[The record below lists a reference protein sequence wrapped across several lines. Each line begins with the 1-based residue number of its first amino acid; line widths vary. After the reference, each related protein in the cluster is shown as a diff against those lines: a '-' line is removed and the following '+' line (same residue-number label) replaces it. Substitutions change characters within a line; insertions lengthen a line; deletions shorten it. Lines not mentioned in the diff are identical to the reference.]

1 MIARL
6 LTATVWLL
14 VGHAVLAGI
23 YWTLLN
29 VPESNV
35 LMLGASATLGLVLLV
50 GGAIVEGAAVRRL
63 AGGVAARLTLGR
75 SLGQSLGSVPAFVV
89 ALVIYAAFSIIAAR
103 LALWHETHAGEIDAW
118 LIAHG
123 DWTRTAWLHRGF
135 TLALDFLRDVLGLSL
150 ATGAFAAMVLGGVG
164 DLLGRSWIW
173 RAWSPK
179 RLIVVTAAVV
189 GLIWWPW
196 QAASWRP
203 ASLPPT
209 FVQPLFAAVKLGLIA
224 VVMHI
229 GWAIVLWSATL
240 RRTSPA
246 PATPSEAPL
255 PAAPPPPVETSVQ
268 SQPTA

>member
-35 LMLGASATLGLVLLV
+35 LMLGASATLGLVLVV
-50 GGAIVEGAAVRRL
+50 GAAIVEGAAVRRL
-63 AGGVAARLTLGR
+63 AGGANGR
-75 SLGQSLGSVPAFVV
+75 STPGQLLRRWLASVPAFVV
-89 ALVIYAAFSIIAAR
+89 ALVIYAAFSLIAAR
-103 LALWHETHAGEIDAW
+103 LALWHESHSGEIDAW

-135 TLALDFLRDVLGLSL
+135 ALALDFLRDVLGLSL
-150 ATGAFAAMVLGGVG
+150 ATGAFVSMVLGGVG
-164 DLLGRSWIW
+164 DLLGRRWIW
-173 RAWSPK
+173 RAWSPT

-203 ASLPPT
+203 ASLPLT
-209 FVQPLFAAVKLGLIA
+209 LMQPLFAAFKLGLIA
-224 VVMHI
+224 LVMHI
-229 GWAIVLWSATL
+229 GWAIVLWSATP
-240 RRTSPA
+240 RRTTPA
-246 PATPSEAPL
+246 TTPSEAPL
-255 PAAPPPPVETSVQ
+255 PAAPPSPVETSVQ
-268 SQPTA
+268 SQPTG